1 MRQYARN
8 HNLKLILQHFA
19 VMWVLTVVGVVFGM
33 WLPSTIVIPLSFICM
48 MLLFVAFF
56 MRGVRLS
63 NFILYLIPPLMGVM
77 LFWITQFFI
86 EWIGE
91 DLVLTVFI
99 CTIIIFIGLAGIGLK
114 LERDISDWASV
125 LFAALFVL
133 IVFSIVFIFFPVSNT
148 FLLVLAGL
156 FVLVFAV
163 YTVFD
168 FNMIRHNHV
177 KDSDVVWMALN
188 LYLNFI
194 NLFTNLLEVVARYRQ

>member
-1 MRQYARN
+1 
-8 HNLKLILQHFA
+8 
-19 VMWVLTVVGVVFGM
+19 
-33 WLPSTIVIPLSFICM
+33 
-48 MLLFVAFF
+48 
-56 MRGVRLS
+56 
-63 NFILYLIPPLMGVM
+63 
-77 LFWITQFFI
+77 FWITQFFI
-86 EWIGE
+86 EWIGA

-114 LERDISDWASV
+114 LERDISDWGSV

-177 KDSDVVWMALN
+177 KEADVVWMALN

-194 NLFTNLLEVVARYRQ
+194 NLFTNLLEVVARYRE